1 MLVVVVGVVPMRGA
15 DGARTRPALRLDA
28 LQMVG
33 THNSYH
39 LEPPPP
45 LFDRRLAYG
54 FPSLGDQLSRWGM
67 RQVEFDV
74 WADPDGTRWRPLGTR
89 GFKVFHLEQVDM
101 DSVCDTFVECLRQL
115 KRWSDGHPRH
125 LPIAVLIEAKDDV
138 VVPTPPRPVPIT
150 TPLLDELDREVRKVM
165 KPRDLITPDDV
176 RRRHRTLEEAVLA
189 RRWPTVHAA
198 RGKFIFL
205 LNGRHGTYLTGHPSL
220 EGRVMFASSTPGQ
233 PDAAFVKIDDPTE
246 ANQATI
252 RRLVRRGYLVRTLAD
267 EPVLT
272 PQSGDVSRRT
282 LAFTSGAH
290 WISTNYPVPGL
301 ADRWETSYVVAI
313 PGGDI
318 ARCNPLVASP
328 ACTGRHFSSD

>member
-1 MLVVVVGVVPMRGA
+1 
-15 DGARTRPALRLDA
+15 
-28 LQMVG
+28 
-33 THNSYH
+33 
-39 LEPPPP
+39 
-45 LFDRRLAYG
+45 
-54 FPSLGDQLSRWGM
+54 
-67 RQVEFDV
+67 
-74 WADPDGTRWRPLGTR
+74 
-89 GFKVFHLEQVDM
+89 
-101 DSVCDTFVECLRQL
+101 
-115 KRWSDGHPRH
+115 
-125 LPIAVLIEAKDDV
+125 
-138 VVPTPPRPVPIT
+138 
-150 TPLLDELDREVRKVM
+150 
-165 KPRDLITPDDV
+165 
-176 RRRHRTLEEAVLA
+176 
-189 RRWPTVHAA
+189 
-198 RGKFIFL
+198 
-205 LNGRHGTYLTGHPSL
+205 
-220 EGRVMFASSTPGQ
+220 MFASSTPGQ

-267 EPVLT
+267 EPVIT